1 MTTPTNRD
9 LRSAGTNIQN
19 LNTFGSDKRT
29 TALQSAITVLRNRPQ
44 VKADEIISMAETFHE
59 FLKRP

>member
-1 MTTPTNRD
+1 MTMPTNRD
-9 LRSAGTNIQN
+9 LPPARTNIQN
-19 LNTFGSDKRT
+19 LNTVGSDKRT

-44 VKADEIISMAETFHE
+44 VKADEIVSMAETFHE

>member
-1 MTTPTNRD
+1 MTTPTSRD

-19 LNTFGSDKRT
+19 LNTAVSDKRT

-44 VKADEIISMAETFHE
+44 VKADEIVSMAETFHE

>member
-1 MTTPTNRD
+1 MTVPTNRN
-9 LRSAGTNIQN
+9 LRSAGTTIQN
-19 LNTFGSDKRT
+19 LNTAGSDKRT

-44 VKADEIISMAETFHE
+44 VKADEIVSMAETFHE